1 MFNTSTEKVLEVFMK
16 KPTKG
21 LQIRQVI
28 RETKL
33 GNPTV
38 MRVLKKLMKKNLLKK
53 MPGRIYP
60 YYEANIED
68 FAFKKL
74 KIMNTTIAL
83 EPLITV
89 INKTSHP
96 NCIVL
101 FGSAAKGEDTEQSD
115 IDLFI
120 QAKRKYFD
128 TTKIEKNLVRKIN
141 LIFESDVKKI
151 NKELRNNLANGIIL
165 SGYFEVIP

>member
-1 MFNTSTEKVLEVFMK
+1 MFNTSIERVVEVFMK

-21 LQIRQVI
+21 LQIREVI

-38 MRVLKKLMKKNLLKK
+38 MRVLDKLTKKNMIKK
-53 MPGRIYP
+53 IPGRIYP
-60 YYEANIED
+60 YYEGNMEN

-74 KIMNTTIAL
+74 KIMNITIAL
-83 EPLITV
+83 EPLITE
-89 INKTSHP
+89 INEILHP

-115 IDLFI
+115 VDLFV
-120 QAKRKYFD
+120 QAKRKDVD
-128 TTKIEKNLVRKIN
+128 TIKIEKHLERKIS
-141 LIFESDVKKI
+141 LIFESDIKKV
-151 NKELRNNLANGIIL
+151 NKELRNNLANGIVL
-165 SGYFEVIP
+165 SGYLEVLP